1 MSACLVNSGTHLPFQ
16 TILDS
21 LEKLETLVQKARDN
35 LTMRE
40 RLVLDRERKKL
51 KNRVVELV
59 RDLDQGFSEADTT
72 LRRLFE
78 QGNFAKANDSTAPD
92 PAAEENLVQKSRHLL
107 QLARLGQPDKTYL
120 KTLCP
125 DYKLL
130 VNRYFHMVQAGS
142 FTSHETR
149 KEVQGNLG
157 ETLELIKGKRVY
169 KAA

>member
-1 MSACLVNSGTHLPFQ
+1 MNACQVNPSSQAHFQ
-16 TILDS
+16 GIIDS
-21 LEKLETLVQKARDN
+21 LEKLESLVAKAGES
-35 LTMRE
+35 LTVRE

-59 RDLDQGFSEADTT
+59 REMDRSFSEADSK
-72 LRRLFE
+72 LRHLFE
-78 QGNFAKANDSTAPD
+78 QGRFASKHDSTAPD

-107 QLARLGQPDKTYL
+107 QLARLGQPDKGYL
-120 KTLCP
+120 KALCP

-130 VNRYFHMVQAGS
+130 INRYFHMVQAGS

-157 ETLELIKGKRVY
+157 ETLDLIKGKRAYQV
-169 KAA
+169 A

>member
-1 MSACLVNSGTHLPFQ
+1 MSACLVNSSTHLPFQ

-21 LEKLETLVQKARDN
+21 LEKLETLVQKAREN
-35 LTMRE
+35 LTRRE

-107 QLARLGQPDKTYL
+107 QLALLGQTDKTYL

-130 VNRYFHMVQAGS
+130 VNRYLHLVQVGELS
-142 FTSHETR
+142 SLGIR
-149 KEVQGNLG
+149 QGIQDCLG
-157 ETLELIKGKRVY
+157 EILGLIKDKPNRQNR
-169 KAA
+169 